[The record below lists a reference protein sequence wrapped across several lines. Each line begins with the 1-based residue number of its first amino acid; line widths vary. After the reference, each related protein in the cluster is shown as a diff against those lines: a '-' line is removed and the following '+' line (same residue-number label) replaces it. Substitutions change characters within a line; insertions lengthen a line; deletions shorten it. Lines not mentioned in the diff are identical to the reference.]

1 MNHKNGKMTIRI
13 LYKFWQLG
21 CSIIMVTYVVNFGSR
36 NIVVCQQEINKFEG
50 IRYYTYKVVS
60 FGRDKA
66 ILYPTHCL

>member
-1 MNHKNGKMTIRI
+1 
-13 LYKFWQLG
+13 
-21 CSIIMVTYVVNFGSR
+21 MVTYVVNFGSR

-66 ILYPTHCL
+66 ILYPTHCLRSDPPFGILFCDLCVVGE